1 MDRLSRDDL
10 PESVD
15 VTLDH
20 LERALLVWLRVM
32 PASIWR
38 DFEKIERARKD
49 KLGDAREAAD
59 PKAELAAYLA
69 SKFRDANWRVSH
81 RRVEHLGSPP
91 PFREP

>member
-1 MDRLSRDDL
+1 MHRVATDDP
-10 PESVD
+10 PERVD

-20 LERALLVWLRVM
+20 LERAFLVWLRVM
-32 PASIWR
+32 PANIWR

-81 RRVEHLGSPP
+81 RAIEHLGSPP
-91 PFREP
+91 RFREP